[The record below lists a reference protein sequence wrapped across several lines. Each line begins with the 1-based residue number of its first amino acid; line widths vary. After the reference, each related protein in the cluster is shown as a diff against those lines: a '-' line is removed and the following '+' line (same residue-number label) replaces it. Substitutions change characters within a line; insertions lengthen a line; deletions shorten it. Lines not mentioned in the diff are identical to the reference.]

1 MTAERV
7 TGHGRSQSFS
17 LADDTLRVLGWPI
30 LWRWTGGVV
39 AEIGGAGPR
48 PGLGGVAAGR
58 SSRRPIL
65 DALVHR
71 LEAEQERW
79 FLWLPVAFGGG
90 IALYFALPVEPRLAA
105 ATLPVA
111 AALALRLVAR
121 GTLATLL
128 TTVLLTA
135 MLGVAAAKLRT
146 EAMRAPV
153 LERQIGPVE
162 VRGFVELIEP
172 RSTRGQRLTLRVSRI
187 AALPPEAWPHRVR
200 VRTMLESAD
209 LEPGDAVRL
218 KATLSPPPGPSLPGD
233 YDFARAAWFQ
243 GLGGVGYAHAAAE
256 TDAEAGEPPLSLRV
270 RAAIALVRQA
280 IGRRVLAALP
290 GQTGAIA
297 NALITG
303 ERGGISEATN
313 QAFRDSGLFHVLS
326 ISGLH
331 MVIMAGAVFFSIR
344 LGLAAIPAI
353 ALRYPIKKW
362 AAAGAMAGAL
372 GYLLISG
379 AAFATVR
386 SYIMISIMFLAV
398 MLDRPA
404 IALRNVA
411 LAALAI
417 LLVWPESLF
426 DPGFQMSF
434 AAVVALV
441 SAYEWVRGREAETA
455 TGSRRSILRTG
466 LLFLGGIVLST
477 LVASLAVAPFGIYH
491 FHNTQQFAILAN
503 LLAIPICNLVVMP
516 AALAALFALPF
527 GLEAAPLWAMGLG
540 IDAMVWC
547 AQAVAALPGAVGRV
561 PAIPT
566 QAFLLM
572 LAGGLWCALWKTR
585 WRLLGVVPIV
595 AGLVLMPTGRRPD
608 VLVGR
613 EAALVA
619 VRAAD
624 GRLSAVAGR
633 GSTFELARWLE
644 HDGDSRSPAEAASA
658 AAFRCDAQLCA
669 ARVKGL
675 LLAVVGSAAALG
687 DSCAAAAILVLK
699 FARPPGCDP
708 SGVAIDRED
717 VRRNGAFALYVEAGA
732 VRIETVAGNRGDRPW
747 ARRPRPGAED
757 DAARE
762 IANDERPGRGRRE
775 R

>member
-1 MTAERV
+1 VAQVSGAEP
-7 TGHGRSQSFS
+7 RSG
-17 LADDTLRVLGWPI
+17 DD
-30 LWRWTGGVV
+30 
-39 AEIGGAGPR
+39 
-48 PGLGGVAAGR
+48 GVALGR
-58 SSRRPIL
+58 MARLSPL
-65 DALVHR
+65 AALAR
-71 LEAEQERW
+71 QLEAEQERW
-79 FLWLPVAFGGG
+79 FLWLPVAFGAG
-90 IALYFALPVEPRLAA
+90 IALYFMLPAEPWMLA
-105 ATLPVA
+105 ATLPVV

-121 GTLATLL
+121 GTLALL
-128 TTVLLTA
+128 MSAALLTA
-135 MLGVAAAKLRT
+135 VLGVAAAKLRT
-146 EAMRAPV
+146 EAVRAPV
-153 LERQIGPVE
+153 LERQLGPVE
-162 VRGFVELIEP
+162 VRGFLELIEP
-172 RSTRGQRLTLRVSRI
+172 RPTRGQRLTLRVTGI
-187 AALPPEAWPHRVR
+187 ANLAPDVWPYRVR
-200 VRTMLESAD
+200 VRTMIENRELK
-209 LEPGDAVRL
+209 PGDAVRL

-243 GLGGVGYAHAAAE
+243 ALGGVGYALAAAE
-256 TDAEAGEPPLSLRV
+256 IDTEAGEPPLSLRAS
-270 RAAIALVRQA
+270 AAFAGVRQA

-313 QAFRDSGLFHVLS
+313 QAFRDSGLFHILS

-331 MVIMAGAVFFSIR
+331 MVIMAGAVFFCIR

-353 ALRYPIKKW
+353 ALRHPIKKW

-434 AAVVALV
+434 AAVMALV
-441 SAYEWVRGREAETA
+441 SAYEWLRGREDEQAV
-455 TGSRRSILRTG
+455 RRPRWALRAG
-466 LLFLGGIVLST
+466 VLFLGGIVLST

-516 AALAALFALPF
+516 AALAALVALPF
-527 GLEAAPLWAMGLG
+527 GLEAAPLWVMGLG
-540 IDAMVWC
+540 IEAMVWC
-547 AQAVAALPGAVGRV
+547 AQTVAAMPGAVGRM

-566 QAFLLM
+566 YAFVLM
-572 LAGGLWCALWKTR
+572 VVGGLWFGLWHTR
-585 WRLLGVVPIV
+585 WRLLGIAPIV
-595 AGLVLMPTGRRPD
+595 AGLVLAPTGRRPD

-613 EAALVA
+613 GAAVVA

-624 GRLSAVAGR
+624 GTLSALAGR
-633 GSTFELARWLE
+633 GSSFELARWLE
-644 HDGDSRSPAEAASA
+644 HDGDSRPPAEAAKA
-658 AAFRCDAQLCA
+658 QAFRCDAHGCT
-669 ARVKGL
+669 ARVKGA
-675 LLAVVGSAAALG
+675 LLAVANSPVALR
-687 DSCAAAAILVLK
+687 DDCATAAILVIK
-699 FARPPGCDP
+699 FARPRGCNP
-708 SGVAIDRED
+708 PGVAIDVED
-717 VRRNGAFALYVEAGA
+717 VRRSGAHGLYVDATG
-732 VRIETVAGNRGDRPW
+732 VRIETVAGNRGNRPW
-747 ARRPRPGAED
+747 APRLRED
-757 DAARE
+757 GEDRSPLAD
-762 IANDERPGRGRRE
+762 IADDEWPARGRRA

>member
-1 MTAERV
+1 MAQVSGAES
-7 TGHGRSQSFS
+7 RS
-17 LADDTLRVLGWPI
+17 
-30 LWRWTGGVV
+30 
-39 AEIGGAGPR
+39 GA
-48 PGLGGVAAGR
+48 L
-58 SSRRPIL
+58 SRASPVPAL
-65 DALVHR
+65 DALAR
-71 LEAEQERW
+71 QLEAEQERW
-79 FLWLPVAFGGG
+79 FLWLPVAFGCG
-90 IALYFALPVEPRLAA
+90 ISLYFMLPAEPWMVA
-105 ATLPVA
+105 ATLPVVA
-111 AALALRLVAR
+111 AVALRLVAR
-121 GTLATLL
+121 GTLAVLL
-128 TTVLLTA
+128 SAVLLTA

-146 EAMRAPV
+146 EAVRAPV
-153 LERQIGPVE
+153 LERQVAASE
-162 VRGFVELIEP
+162 VRGFLELIEP
-172 RSTRGQRLTLRVSRI
+172 RPTRGQRLTMRVTGI
-187 AALPPEAWPHRVR
+187 ATLPPEAWPYRVR
-200 VRTMLESAD
+200 VRTMVENAELK
-209 LEPGDAVRL
+209 PGDAVRF

-243 GLGGVGYAHAAAE
+243 ALGGVGYALAAAE
-256 TDAEAGEPPLSLRV
+256 LDGEAGEPPLSLRV
-270 RAAIALVRQA
+270 SAAFAGVRQA

-313 QAFRDSGLFHVLS
+313 QAFRDSGLFHILS

-344 LGLAAIPAI
+344 LALAAIPAI
-353 ALRYPIKKW
+353 ALAYPIKKW

-404 IALRNVA
+404 LALRNVA
-411 LAALAI
+411 LAALGI

-441 SAYEWVRGREAETA
+441 SVYEWVRGREEEQAA
-455 TGSRRSILRTG
+455 WRPRRMLRAG

-516 AALAALFALPF
+516 AALAALVALPF
-527 GLEAAPLWAMGLG
+527 GLEAAPLWVMGLG
-540 IDAMVWC
+540 IEAMVWC
-547 AQAVAALPGAVGRV
+547 AQAVATLPGAVGRM

-566 QAFLLM
+566 HAFVLM
-572 LAGGLWCALWKTR
+572 VAGGLWCTLWHKR
-585 WRLLGVVPIV
+585 WRWLGVAPIV
-595 AGLVLMPTGRRPD
+595 AGLVLAPTGRRPD

-613 EAALVA
+613 DAALVA

-624 GRLSAVAGR
+624 GTLSAIAGR
-633 GSTFELARWLE
+633 GSSFELARWLE
-644 HDGDSRSPAEAASA
+644 HDGDSRAPAEAAKA
-658 AAFRCDAQLCA
+658 QAFRCDAHGCT
-669 ARVKGL
+669 ARVKGVA
-675 LLAVVGSAAALG
+675 LAIANSPVALR
-687 DSCAAAAILVLK
+687 DDCAAAAILVLK
-699 FARPPGCDP
+699 FARPRGCARLG
-708 SGVAIDRED
+708 SGHRCGGRTP
-717 VRRNGAFALYVEAGA
+717 RRRARPLRRSDGRAG
-732 VRIETVAGNRGDRPW
+732 RDGSGQP
-747 ARRPRPGAED
+747 RRPALGTA
-757 DAARE
+757 AAR
-762 IANDERPGRGRRE
+762 G
-775 R
+775 